1 MLACDLELRH
11 GHFFACVANGAAAH
25 GFVTNSCSL
34 NSRCFIDF
42 IALSVKCGGDV
53 SGGCVHCH
61 RNSVLT
67 IALAGGLNEVEREVW
82 RGLEC

>member
-1 MLACDLELRH
+1 MLACYLELRH
-11 GHFFACVANGAAAH
+11 DHFLAGVANGAADR

-34 NSRCFIDF
+34 NSGCCIDF

-67 IALAGGLNEVEREVW
+67 IPLDGGLNEVEREAW
-82 RGLEC
+82 RCLER